1 MLDAKKLLD
10 QVLGSARAG
19 DFSGLQT
26 QAREMLGGGGDT
38 GRDRSAQGGG
48 GNGDL
53 LKGALAGGVLG
64 LLLGNKKARKFAG
77 RTAGT
82 ALKLGGVAAVAGLAY
97 AAWRN
102 RQQGGGGPALAAPA
116 AGGATHSM
124 PSADQALLPPPADS
138 AFAPQ
143 NAPGGEDALA
153 RGILVAMI
161 QGAKADGH
169 IDAQEQTRIFAQI
182 ESLGLDAE
190 AKAFVMD
197 ELASPLD
204 IDKVV
209 RAATTPEVAAELYAA
224 SLLAMTPDHPAERA
238 YLQMLAARL
247 SLDPALAAEIERAV
261 AAAT

>member
-10 QVLGSARAG
+10 QVLGSAKAG
-19 DFSGLQT
+19 DFSGLQA
-26 QAREMLGGGGDT
+26 QAQQMLGGGQQK
-38 GRDRSAQGGG
+38 SGG

-97 AAWRN
+97 AAWKN
-102 RQQGGGGPALAAPA
+102 RQQGGDAALAAPQGTGA
-116 AGGATHSM
+116 PGATHLM
-124 PSADQALLPPPADS
+124 PAPEQALLPPPADS
-138 AFAPQ
+138 AFAPR
-143 NAPGGEDALA
+143 NAPGGEEALA
-153 RGILVAMI
+153 RAILVAMI

-169 IDAQEQTRIFAQI
+169 IDAEEQKAIFGHV
-182 ESLGLDAE
+182 ESLDLDAE

-197 ELASPLD
+197 ELAAPLD

-209 RAATTPEVAAELYAA
+209 HAATTPEMAAELYAA
-224 SLLAMTPDHPAERA
+224 SLLAMVPDHPAERA
-238 YLQMLAARL
+238 YLDMLAARL
-247 SLDPALAAEIERAV
+247 NLDPGLAAEIERGV
-261 AAAT
+261 MAAT

>member
-19 DFSGLQT
+19 DFSGLQA
-26 QAREMLGGGGDT
+26 QAQAMLGGRAGGEPSRT
-38 GRDRSAQGGG
+38 AQGG

-64 LLLGNKKARKFAG
+64 LLLGNKKARRFAG

-82 ALKLGGVAAVAGLAY
+82 ALKLGGVAAVAGIAY
-97 AAWRN
+97 AAWRS
-102 RQQGGGGPALAAPA
+102 RQQGGAGAPA
-116 AGGATHSM
+116 ALEAPGATHFM
-124 PSADQALLPPPADS
+124 PAADQALLPPPADS

-153 RGILVAMI
+153 RAILVAMI

-169 IDAQEQTRIFAQI
+169 IDAEEQARIFGHVG
-182 ESLGLDAE
+182 SLDLDAE

-197 ELASPLD
+197 ELAAPLD

-209 RAATTPEVAAELYAA
+209 RAAATPEVAAELYAA
-224 SLLAMTPDHPAERA
+224 SLLAMVPDHPAERA

-247 SLDPALAAEIERAV
+247 SLDPELAAEIERGV
-261 AAAT
+261 LAAT

>member
-10 QVLGSARAG
+10 QVLGSAKAG
-19 DFSGLQT
+19 DFSGLQA
-26 QAREMLGGGGDT
+26 QAQQMLGGG
-38 GRDRSAQGGG
+38 AQQKSGG

-97 AAWRN
+97 AAWKT
-102 RQQGGGGPALAAPA
+102 RQQGGATPAAPPA
-116 AGGATHSM
+116 PGATHLM
-124 PSADQALLPPPADS
+124 PAPEQALLPPPADS
-138 AFAPQ
+138 AFAPR
-143 NAPGGEDALA
+143 NAPGGEEALA
-153 RGILVAMI
+153 RAILVAMI

-169 IDAQEQTRIFAQI
+169 IDAEEQQRIFAQV

-197 ELASPLD
+197 ELAAPLD

-209 RAATTPEVAAELYAA
+209 RAAKTPEMAAELYAA
-224 SLLAMTPDHPAERA
+224 SLLAMVPDHPAERA
-238 YLQMLAARL
+238 YLDMLAARL
-247 SLDPALAAEIERAV
+247 NLDRDLAAEIERSV
-261 AAAT
+261 MAAT

>member
-19 DFSGLQT
+19 DFSGLQA
-26 QAREMLGGGGDT
+26 QAQAMLGGGAG
-38 GRDRSAQGGG
+38 GQQSRSAPGAG

-64 LLLGNKKARKFAG
+64 LLLGNRKARKFAG

-82 ALKLGGVAAVAGLAY
+82 ALKLGGVAAVAGIAY

-102 RQQGGGGPALAAPA
+102 RQQGGAAAPA
-116 AGGATHSM
+116 ALEAPGATHFM
-124 PSADQALLPPPADS
+124 PAADQALLPPPADS

-143 NAPGGEDALA
+143 NIPGGEDALA
-153 RGILVAMI
+153 RAILVAMI

-169 IDAQEQTRIFAQI
+169 IDADEQRRIFAQI
-182 ESLGLDAE
+182 ESLGLDSE

-197 ELASPLD
+197 ELAAPLD

-209 RAATTPEVAAELYAA
+209 RAATSPEVAAELYAA
-224 SLLAMTPDHPAERA
+224 SLLAMVPDHPAERA

-247 SLDPALAAEIERAV
+247 SLDPGLAAEIERGV
-261 AAAT
+261 LAAT